1 MSDDRMSFECTIKLM
16 RMKKRILLAIVASA
30 MLGGTVSSTFAMT
43 IMQKNFVPEDDLSN
57 LSSQLSQGRGQ
68 DEGSDGRVSFTYA
81 AEQSVNSVVHVKTYS
96 SQVQQVDP
104 FFEFFFGQPTPHQRQ
119 DQPVPKG
126 AGSGVIVAKDGYI
139 VTNNHVIDGAEKVM
153 VTLNDK
159 RSFEAKVV
167 GSDPN
172 SDIALLKINQTDL
185 PFMRIGDSDN
195 LRIGEWVIAVGNP
208 FNLTST
214 VTAGIVSAKGRN
226 LPVREDMNQYQV
238 ESFIQTDAVVN
249 PGNSGGALVN
259 TKGELVG
266 INTAIYTQNG
276 VFNGY
281 SFAIPASIVK
291 KVVHDLMEY
300 GSVQRGFLGI
310 SMNDITSENVSNL
323 GLKDLLS
330 GVYVADVTAGGG
342 AAEAGIQKGDV
353 VESINGVTVNS
364 MAQVQEQ
371 VARYRPGDNV
381 DVSLIRE
388 GKVKHFKV
396 TLRKTSSGDNQE
408 ATVSG
413 SFTSMGATYAN
424 VSAQLKSS
432 LRLRGGVQIIGLENG
447 KLKSQGVRNGLIIL
461 RINRQPV
468 SSVDDI
474 ADVLSSAQQYQ
485 VITIEGIYPNGL
497 QALYRIGI

>member
-1 MSDDRMSFECTIKLM
+1 
-16 RMKKRILLAIVASA
+16 MKRGNLLAIVAA
-30 MLGGTVSSTFAMT
+30 ALLGGAVSSILAIT
-43 IMQKNFVPEDDLSN
+43 IMQKRFVSTQDLLN
-57 LSSQLSQGRGQ
+57 PQLSLV
-68 DEGSDGRVSFTYA
+68 SDQSGNLAGGVNFTYA

-96 SQVQQVDP
+96 TEVQQVDP
-104 FFEFFFGQPTPHQRQ
+104 FFEFFFGQPSPRSNP
-119 DQPVPKG
+119 DQPIQRG
-126 AGSGVIVAKDGYI
+126 SGSGVIVSKDGYI
-139 VTNNHVIDGAEKVM
+139 VTNNHVVDGAEKVK

-159 RSFEAKVV
+159 RSFDAKVV
-167 GSDPN
+167 GTDPN
-172 SDIALLKINQTDL
+172 SDIALLKIDQTDL

-259 TKGELVG
+259 TKGELIG

-291 KVVHDLMEY
+291 KVVYDLMEY

-310 SMNDITSENVSNL
+310 SMSDITSDNASKL
-323 GLKDLLS
+323 GLKDVLS
-330 GVYVADVTAGGG
+330 GVYVAEVTDGGG
-342 AAEAGIQKGDV
+342 AAQAGIKKGDIL
-353 VESINGVTVNS
+353 ESVNGVSINS

-381 DVSLIRE
+381 DISLIRE

-408 ATVSG
+408 VAISG
-413 SFTSMGATYAN
+413 SFTSMGATFAK
-424 VSAQLKSS
+424 VSPQLKSS
-432 LRLRGGVQIIGLENG
+432 LRLKGGVQIVELENG
-447 KLKSQGVRNGLIIL
+447 KLKSQGIRKGLIIL
-461 RINRQPV
+461 RINRQSI
-468 SSVDDI
+468 SSVENL
-474 ADVLSSAQQYQ
+474 AEVLASAQQQQ

-497 QALYRIGI
+497 QALYSIGI

>member
-1 MSDDRMSFECTIKLM
+1 M
-16 RMKKRILLAIVASA
+16 RKENLVAIVAA
-30 MLGGTVSSTFAMT
+30 ALLGGAVSSVLAIS
-43 IMQKNFVPEDDLSN
+43 IMQKRFVTTQDLMN
-57 LSSQLSQGRGQ
+57 PQLSQVGNQ
-68 DEGSDGRVSFTYA
+68 AGSSAGGVDFTYA

-96 SQVQQVDP
+96 SEVEQVDP
-104 FFEFFFGQPTPHQRQ
+104 FFEFFFGQPTPRQRQ
-119 DQPVPKG
+119 DQPVPRG
-126 AGSGVIVAKDGYI
+126 AGSGVIVSKDGYI
-139 VTNNHVIDGAEKVM
+139 VTNNHVVDGAEKVM

-167 GSDPN
+167 GTDPN

-259 TKGELVG
+259 TKGELIG

-291 KVVHDLMEY
+291 KVVYDLMEY
-300 GSVQRGFLGI
+300 GAVQRGFLGI
-310 SMNDITSENVSNL
+310 SMSDITSDNAEKL
-323 GLKDLLS
+323 GLKNLLS
-330 GVYVADVTAGGG
+330 GVYVAEVTAGGG

-353 VESINGVTVNS
+353 VESINGVNVNS

-371 VARYRPGDNV
+371 VSRYRPGDNV
-381 DVSLIRE
+381 DISLIRD

-408 ATVSG
+408 IAVKG
-413 SFTSMGATYAN
+413 SFTAMGATYAN
-424 VSAQLKSS
+424 VSPQLKSG
-432 LRLRGGVQIIGLENG
+432 LRLKGGVQIVELENG
-447 KLKSQGVRNGLIIL
+447 KLKSQGIRKGLIIL
-461 RINRQPV
+461 RINRQPI
-468 SSVDDI
+468 SSVEDLAEI
-474 ADVLSSAQQYQ
+474 FANAQQRQ
-485 VITIEGIYPNGL
+485 VITIEGVYPNGL
-497 QALYRIGI
+497 QALYSIGI

>member
-1 MSDDRMSFECTIKLM
+1 
-16 RMKKRILLAIVASA
+16 MKRQNLFAIVAA
-30 MLGGTVSSTFAMT
+30 ALLGGAVSSILAIT
-43 IMQKNFVPEDDLSN
+43 IMQKRFVTTQDLLN
-57 LSSQLSQGRGQ
+57 PQLSLVSEQA
-68 DEGSDGRVSFTYA
+68 GSTAGNVNFTYA

-96 SQVQQVDP
+96 TEVPQVDP
-104 FFEFFFGQPTPHQRQ
+104 FFEFFFGQPSSRSYN
-119 DQPVPKG
+119 DQPVQRG
-126 AGSGVIVAKDGYI
+126 AGSGVIVSKDGYI
-139 VTNNHVIDGAEKVM
+139 VTNNHVIDGAEKVK

-159 RSFEAKVV
+159 RSYDAKVV
-167 GSDPN
+167 GVDPN
-172 SDIALLKINQTDL
+172 SDIALLKIDQADL

-249 PGNSGGALVN
+249 LGNSGGALVN
-259 TKGELVG
+259 LKGELIG

-291 KVVHDLMEY
+291 KVVYDLMEY

-310 SMNDITSENVSNL
+310 SMSDITSDNAGKL
-323 GLKDLLS
+323 GLKDVIS
-330 GVYVADVTAGGG
+330 GVYVAEVTEGGG
-342 AAEAGIQKGDV
+342 AAQAGIRKGDV
-353 VESINGVTVNS
+353 LESTNGISINS

-371 VARYRPGDNV
+371 VARYRPGDNI
-381 DVSLIRE
+381 DISLIRD

-408 ATVSG
+408 VAVSG
-413 SFTSMGATYAN
+413 AFTAMGATYAN
-424 VSAQLKSS
+424 VSPQLKSS
-432 LRLRGGVQIIGLENG
+432 LRLKGGVQIVELENG
-447 KLKSQGVRNGLIIL
+447 KLKSQGIRKGLIIL
-461 RINRQPV
+461 RINRQPI
-468 SSVDDI
+468 SSVEDL
-474 ADVLSSAQQYQ
+474 AEVFASARQRE
-485 VITIEGIYPNGL
+485 VIIIEGVYPNGL
-497 QALYRIGI
+497 QALYSIGI